1 MTKMKTTVAA
11 PQVTAEEAERAIVN
25 AQAAVQALKDEK
37 AALPGL
43 FAEAMKR
50 GDVPAAVTVRERLA
64 VIDLHVAA
72 AEVDVL
78 RARVGQVVA
87 AIETQRTITEA
98 KVGAADKHR
107 AKVDQAR
114 RAGST
119 PLEMRHL
126 QVDLDELAA
135 AAHASQVHLGRL
147 RGTHARRTAEL
158 DQKLASLGALL

>member
-1 MTKMKTTVAA
+1 MKMKATLA
-11 PQVTAEEAERAIVN
+11 PRKLTAEEAERAVHN
-25 AQAAVQALKDEK
+25 AQAALEALKNEK
-37 AALPGL
+37 GGLPER

-50 GDVPAAVTVRERLA
+50 GDVPAAVTARERLA
-64 VIDLHVAA
+64 VIDLYVAA

-78 RARVGQVVA
+78 RARVGQVEV
-87 AIETQRTITEA
+87 AIEMQRTITEA
-98 KVGAADKHR
+98 KVGAADEHR

-135 AAHASQVHLGRL
+135 AANASQVHLGRL
-147 RGTHARRTAEL
+147 QGTHARRTAEL
-158 DQKLASLGALL
+158 DQKLAALGSLL